1 LTGAG
6 PGRAAGFGLLYVY
19 RCRGLSSGRI
29 LFVLTVVVLL
39 LLAAEGLVRGRVG
52 RAWMAIRGMDVAA
65 ETIGVRRLRAN
76 LLARL

>member
-6 PGRAAGFGLLYVY
+6 PAAGFGLVYVY

-52 RAWMAIRGMDVAA
+52 RARMAIRGMDVAA
-65 ETIGVRRLRAN
+65 QTIGICPLRTK